1 MKSNYVISSRIIIDR
16 EEIKNCYFQINIEQ
30 KVAGH
35 DTFEII
41 CPKDA
46 LEEKGSYPM
55 IDSRKYLGKK
65 IIIKFEHH
73 SKEVYSFSGFITH
86 IANNKGVRVTNSII
100 LSGYSPTILLDQG
113 SHCQSFE
120 KLSLSN
126 IIQKATQN
134 FPKDL
139 VEFKLKPNYTNEI
152 PYSVQ
157 YKESYFEYIKRLAI
171 RHGEWLYFNG
181 REIVLGRVSEDIITL
196 DEVADMF
203 EYTLNMR
210 LVPQNF
216 AYLAYD
222 ANAAKDINEA
232 TNRATKPNISNEFVQ
247 DGITFSEK
255 FYQEI
260 PTTHFNH
267 SLFDNPND
275 LRDVVQLQKSKRAN
289 VFYLSGKSTKPDL
302 RVGLLIKVAAY
313 LEGNYQKLVP
323 LETYRIIS
331 IKKQYNGHGLYE
343 NSFEAVP
350 HEITVPDYMNED
362 AVPTC
367 QTQSAVVVD
376 NNDPS
381 GMSRIRVQFPW
392 QKQMGEKSPWLRV
405 VTPYAGGGKGQ
416 HILPEIG
423 EEVLVGFENDNAEKP
438 FVHGAMYHGEG
449 KSGHGGEGN
458 NFKAFE
464 TRSGHYLEFEELK
477 NITLG
482 DKKGNKFHIDS
493 TGSTINITALETINL
508 MAKNINLNAS
518 ESITHSA
525 GANIT
530 SKAGKDMT
538 DTAGAMINQVANAD
552 YSLTAKNISK
562 TASEKYSYDS
572 KDIHRNASES
582 INSSSAGEHKQNSDK
597 TIKNQSGEEG
607 HNA

>member
-126 IIQKATQN
+126 IIQKATNN

-362 AVPTC
+362 AIPTC

-376 NNDPS
+376 NNDPN

-458 NFKAFE
+458 FIKSFQTATGIKLVMNDKE
-464 TRSGHYLEFEELK
+464 KSLLLEDPSGNTIFMD
-477 NITLG
+477 G
-482 DKKGNKFHIDS
+482 KGNIDVNAPKNF
-493 TGSTINITALETINL
+493 TITAGENIIYN
-508 MAKNINLNAS
+508 AGNNIVVSAQKNVNI
-518 ESITHSA
+518 IA
-525 GANIT
+525 GQSLTELAN
-530 SKAGKDMT
+530 D
-538 DTAGAMINQVANAD
+538 D
-552 YSLTAKNISK
+552 YSLTASNIFETAQKGRSSK
-562 TASEKYSYDS
+562 AASITENMEKGHMIST
-572 KDIHRNASES
+572 KDTIHVES
-582 INSSSAGEHKQNSDK
+582 AKEVNINSG
-597 TIKNQSGEEG
+597 KNVKMQ
-607 HNA
+607 